1 MKQFKP
7 TSWSVN
13 NKTSIYVLVVI
24 IMLFGLYQYG
34 ALQKEKFPD
43 IAIPTIMVST
53 IYPGNSP
60 ADMENLVTRPLEKQM
75 KGLSG
80 VKKITSTS
88 GQDFSIISV
97 EFNANENLEAAKQRV
112 KDAIDKASTDLPND
126 LPAKPNAMDINISD
140 MPILY
145 VNLSGDFDNAKL
157 KKFADD
163 IKDRVEAL
171 KEIKRADI
179 VGALDREIQIDLD
192 LYKAAAA
199 KITFND
205 VYQAVKSE
213 NVTISA
219 GSIRV
224 GDMQRNIRIV
234 GEYKDPLE
242 IGNIIVRT
250 PTGGSV
256 YLRDIATIKNGFA
269 DRKSFATLDN
279 KPVVTLNIVKRAG
292 ENLIDA
298 SDKIQAIVKEMHG
311 TVLPKS
317 LKITLTGDQSNDTRN
332 TLNDLINTIVIGFIL
347 VLFILMFFM
356 GTTNAFFVAL
366 SVPLS
371 TFVAFLCMPIF
382 GGLIGFSYTL
392 NMMVL
397 FSFLL
402 ALGIVVDDAIVVI
415 ENTHRIYHQSHM
427 SILQSAK
434 AAAGEVFIPVLAGTL
449 TTLAPFFPLLFW
461 PGIVGKFMYFLP
473 LTLIIV
479 LTASLLVAFII
490 NPVFAV
496 SFMKREHGEGGENAA
511 DAKRK
516 SLRTYRRTM
525 IFMGAVAL
533 LFGYFTGNIFF
544 GNVVLF
550 IALFITL
557 NRYVF
562 NKWIKY
568 FQEHM
573 LPRFQ
578 DGYARL
584 LSWALRGRHPY
595 GVLFGTFGVLILS
608 FVLTGILKPKVE
620 FFPSGDPKFIYVYM
634 TLPVG
639 TDVNVTD
646 SVTQVV
652 QDRVYKVI
660 GHNNPDVESVISNVA
675 IGAGDPQDPMSS
687 QALSNKGRVQVAF
700 KEFAER
706 TGPKTSSYMNKIR
719 DAIKGI
725 PGAEFSVEQEHNG
738 PPTGKPISVEISG
751 DNIDTLTNLSKR
763 LKAYI
768 NRQGIQ
774 GIEELRSDLDDQ
786 NPELEIDIDRERAN
800 SLGLSTGQIAMEIRT
815 ALLGFTQTSKYKE
828 GEDQYPI
835 QVRYSKEYRDRLDAL
850 MNDRITF
857 REMSSGQIKQI
868 PISAVAT
875 VRYENTFGTI
885 RRKNLKKIVT
895 LSSNVVTGYNA
906 NEIVGQIQNDLKDYK
921 APDGYTIKMG
931 GEQEDQKETMNF
943 LGFAGLMAI
952 CLIAI
957 ILVTQFNSVSKPVI
971 ILTEIFFSLAG
982 VFLGF
987 SIFHM
992 TISIVMTGVG
1002 IVALAGIVVKNG
1014 ILLVEFADVLK
1025 EEGHRTIPAIVQAGR
1040 TRLNPV
1046 ILTAT
1051 ATTLGLVPLALG
1063 MNINFYTLFAQGNP
1077 HFYIGG
1083 ESVTFWGPLAWT
1095 IIFGLTFAT
1104 FLTLVVVPSMYLI
1117 NYKWKVGLKRRHI
1130 LSREHKM

>member
-7 TSWSVN
+7 TSWAVN

-24 IMLFGLYQYG
+24 ITFFGLYQYG

-112 KDAIDKASTDLPND
+112 KDAIDKATTDLPTD

-205 VYQAVKSE
+205 VYNAVRSE

-234 GEYKDPLE
+234 GEYKDPLQ

-250 PTGGSV
+250 PTGGAV

-298 SDKIQAIVKEMHG
+298 SDKIQAIVKDMHG
-311 TVLPKS
+311 TVLPKN

-496 SFMKREHGEGGENAA
+496 SFMKREHGEGGESAA
-511 DAKRK
+511 EAKRK
-516 SLRTYRRTM
+516 SLRSYKRTM
-525 IFMGAVAL
+525 IAMAAVAI
-533 LFGYFTGNIFF
+533 LFGYLTKNIFF

-578 DGYARL
+578 NGYARL
-584 LSWALRGRHPY
+584 LSWALKGRHPY
-595 GVLFGTFGVLILS
+595 WVLFGTFGVLILS
-608 FVLTGILKPKVE
+608 FILTGILKPKVE

-646 SVTQVV
+646 SLTQVV

-660 GHNNPDVESVISNVA
+660 GKDNHDVESVISNVA

-700 KEFAER
+700 KEFADR
-706 TGPKTSSYMNKIR
+706 TGPRTSTYMNKIR

-725 PGAEFSVEQEHNG
+725 PGAEFSVEQERNG

-768 NRQGIQ
+768 NAQGIQ
-774 GIEELRSDLDDQ
+774 GIEDLRSDLDDK

-800 SLGLSTGQIAMEIRT
+800 SLGLSTGQIATEIRT
-815 ALLGFTQTSKYKE
+815 ALLGFNQTSKYKE

-835 QVRYSKEYRDRLDAL
+835 QVRYAKQYRDRLDAL

-895 LSSNVVTGYNA
+895 LSSNVVTGFNA
-906 NEIVGQIQNDLKDYK
+906 NEIVGQIQTSLKDYK
-921 APDGYTIKMG
+921 TPEGYTVKMG

-1063 MNINFYTLFAQGNP
+1063 MNINFYTLFSQGNP
-1077 HFYIGG
+1077 HFYTGG

-1117 NYKWKVGLKRRHI
+1117 NYKWKVGLKRRHV